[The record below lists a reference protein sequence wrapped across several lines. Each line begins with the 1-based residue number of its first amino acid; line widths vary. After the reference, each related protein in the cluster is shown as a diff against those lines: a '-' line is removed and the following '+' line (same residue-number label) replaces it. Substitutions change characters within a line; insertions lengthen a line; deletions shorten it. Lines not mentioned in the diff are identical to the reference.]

1 MTVLQVVYG
10 TPVANVKEICKH
22 YHISDRTART
32 IMKEMQQEKE
42 RYGDF
47 AVMGDGALKRVNFLA
62 FTDYWR
68 FRKLLQ
74 DKNARKA
81 VPPYRPQE
89 VARSLGFYGG
99 EIFRGV
105 DTQ

>member
-47 AVMGDGALKRVNFLA
+47 AVM
-62 FTDYWR
+62 
-68 FRKLLQ
+68 
-74 DKNARKA
+74 
-81 VPPYRPQE
+81 
-89 VARSLGFYGG
+89 
-99 EIFRGV
+99 
-105 DTQ
+105 